1 MTNTDA
7 TTTDFTHVAQLARG
21 IRGLSM
27 DAIEAAN
34 SGHPGLPLG
43 CADLVACLYAR
54 HLRFH
59 PQAPHWAGRDRFV
72 LSAGH
77 GSMVLYSVLHLVGY
91 GVSLDALRQ
100 FRQCESPTPGHP
112 EYRETPGVEATTGPL
127 GQGIAMG
134 IGMALGIQH
143 QNALYQWE
151 LDAQTMPH
159 TYILAGDGC
168 LMEGVSAEASS
179 LAGHLALSNVTV
191 IYDDNAICLDGPT
204 KECFTEDV
212 GARYRAYGWHI
223 IRVDGHDVAAVD
235 QALTDARQH
244 PKPVLIMAKTTIGQG
259 APTVANTSEVHGKPM
274 GSEEVRATKAYH
286 GIPAEPL
293 FYVDPA
299 ITNAV
304 ADYNARGDAAVSRW
318 ERHMDE
324 WSATHPRLAKRWAA
338 TQSDDAPAWK
348 QTEHALRTATVKPN
362 AATRAISH
370 ALIQVIVDNL
380 PNVLGGSADLSCSDS
395 TGIVGAGLLSA
406 THYEHPQIKYG
417 VREFAMA
424 AMANGLALYGG
435 ILPYVGTFL
444 TFSDYCRNAIRLA
457 ALMQLRVVYQF
468 THDSVFLGED
478 GPTHQPVEHVSSL
491 RAMPGLHVIRPADQ
505 TETKAAWIA
514 ALRHTGP
521 TALVLTRQAIKDL
534 DTTDV
539 DGALRGGYCLAESP
553 GDGPLDCVLCATG
566 SEVGLAVDV
575 MARLEAN
582 GQRVRVVS
590 LPCFELFNQQSAAY
604 RASVLPRTAG
614 TRVAIEAGV
623 SFGWHAYVGHD
634 GLVIGVNQF
643 GYSGTADQLRSKL
656 GFTVD
661 AVVAAIEQHTH
672 CVEPA

>member
-1 MTNTDA
+1 
-7 TTTDFTHVAQLARG
+7 
-21 IRGLSM
+21 
-27 DAIEAAN
+27 
-34 SGHPGLPLG
+34 
-43 CADLVACLYAR
+43 
-54 HLRFH
+54 
-59 PQAPHWAGRDRFV
+59 
-72 LSAGH
+72 
-77 GSMVLYSVLHLVGY
+77 
-91 GVSLDALRQ
+91 
-100 FRQCESPTPGHP
+100 
-112 EYRETPGVEATTGPL
+112 
-127 GQGIAMG
+127 
-134 IGMALGIQH
+134 
-143 QNALYQWE
+143 
-151 LDAQTMPH
+151 
-159 TYILAGDGC
+159 
-168 LMEGVSAEASS
+168 
-179 LAGHLALSNVTV
+179 
-191 IYDDNAICLDGPT
+191 
-204 KECFTEDV
+204 
-212 GARYRAYGWHI
+212 
-223 IRVDGHDVAAVD
+223 
-235 QALTDARQH
+235 
-244 PKPVLIMAKTTIGQG
+244 
-259 APTVANTSEVHGKPM
+259 
-274 GSEEVRATKAYH
+274 
-286 GIPAEPL
+286 
-293 FYVDPA
+293 
-299 ITNAV
+299 
-304 ADYNARGDAAVSRW
+304 
-318 ERHMDE
+318 
-324 WSATHPRLAKRWAA
+324 
-338 TQSDDAPAWK
+338 
-348 QTEHALRTATVKPN
+348 LRTATVKPN

>member
-1 MTNTDA
+1 MIKSDTPPIN
-7 TTTDFTHVAQLARG
+7 FTAVAQLARG

-43 CADLVACLYAR
+43 CADIVACLYAR
-54 HLRFH
+54 QLRFH
-59 PQAPHWAGRDRFV
+59 PQVPDWAGRDRFV

-91 GVSLDALRQ
+91 GVSLDSIRQ

-134 IGMALGIQH
+134 IGLALGAQH
-143 QNALYQWE
+143 QNALYQWGM
-151 LDAQTMPH
+151 DADNLPH

-168 LMEGVSAEASS
+168 LMEGVSSEASS
-179 LAGHLALSNVTV
+179 LAGHLKLQNVTL
-191 IYDDNAICLDGPT
+191 IYDDNEICLDGPT

-212 GARYRAYGWHI
+212 GARYRAYGWHV
-223 IRVDGHDVAAVD
+223 IRVDGHDVAAID

-259 APTVANTSEVHGKPM
+259 APTVSNTSEAHGKPL
-274 GSEEVRATKAYH
+274 GLNETQATKAYH
-286 GIPAEPL
+286 GIPPEPL

-299 ITNAV
+299 VMTTRTHYTERGRDYV
-304 ADYNARGDAAVSRW
+304 ARW
-318 ERHMDE
+318 NRHMDE
-324 WSATHPRLAKRWAA
+324 WQATHPRMTKRWAA

-348 QTEHALRTATVKPN
+348 QTEHAVRTASIKPN

-395 TGIVGAGLLSA
+395 TGIVGAGIISA
-406 THYEHPQIKYG
+406 NQYEHPQLKYG

-424 AMANGLALYGG
+424 SIANGLALHGG
-435 ILPYVGTFL
+435 ILPYIGTFL

-457 ALMQLRVVYQF
+457 ALMRLRVVYQL

-491 RAMPGLHVIRPADQ
+491 RAMPGLNVIRPADQ

-514 ALRHTGP
+514 ALRYAGP
-521 TALVLTRQAIKDL
+521 TALILTRQAIVDL
-534 DTTDV
+534 AETN
-539 DGALRGGYCLAESP
+539 GELALRGGYSLTESP
-553 GDGPLDCVLCATG
+553 GEGPLDCVVCATG
-566 SEVGLAVDV
+566 SEVSLAMQV
-575 MARLEAN
+575 MHRLEAK

-590 LPCFELFNQQSAAY
+590 MPCFELFNQQSGEY
-604 RASVLPRTAG
+604 RASVLPRTVG
-614 TRVAIEAGV
+614 IRVAIEAGV

-634 GLVIGVNQF
+634 GLVIGVDQF

-661 AVVAAIEQHTH
+661 AIVSSIERHSDCT
-672 CVEPA
+672 EPA

>member
-1 MTNTDA
+1 MSNAA
-7 TTTDFTHVAQLARG
+7 TSMHDLACVATLARG

-54 HLRFH
+54 HLRFN
-59 PQAPHWAGRDRFV
+59 PQAPDWSGRDRFV

-91 GVSLDALRQ
+91 DLSLDALRQ

-134 IGMALGIQH
+134 VGMALGIQH

-151 LDAQTMPH
+151 LDANTMPH

-179 LAGHLALSNVTV
+179 LAGHLKLRNVTV

-212 GARYRAYGWHI
+212 GARYRAYGWHV
-223 IRVDGHDVAAVD
+223 IRVNGHDIEAVD

-244 PKPVLIMAKTTIGQG
+244 PKPVLIMAKTTIGHG
-259 APTVANTSEVHGKPM
+259 APTVADTADVHGKPM
-274 GSEEVRATKAYH
+274 GFDEVQATKAYH
-286 GIPAEPL
+286 GIPATPD
-293 FYVDPA
+293 FYVDAALTDA
-299 ITNAV
+299 IP
-304 ADYNARGDAAVSRW
+304 DYEARGAAEQTRW

-324 WSATHPRLAKRWAA
+324 WMATHPRLAKRWAA
-338 TQSDDAPAWK
+338 TRSEDAPAWK

-362 AATRAISH
+362 ASTRAISH
-370 ALIQVIVDNL
+370 ALIQVLVENL

-395 TGIVGAGLLSA
+395 TGIVGAGIVA
-406 THYEHPQIKYG
+406 ADQYEHSQIKYG

-424 AMANGLALYGG
+424 GIANGVALYGG
-435 ILPYVGTFL
+435 ILPYIGTFL

-457 ALMQLRVVYQF
+457 ALMRLRVVYQF

-491 RAMPGLHVIRPADQ
+491 RAMPGLQVIRPADQ

-514 ALRHTGP
+514 ALRYPGP
-521 TALVLTRQAIKDL
+521 TALVLTRQAIQDL
-534 DTTDV
+534 DPTDV

-566 SEVGLAVDV
+566 SELSLAVSV
-575 MARLEAN
+575 MAQLEAN

-590 LPCFELFNQQSAAY
+590 LPCFERFNQQPAAY

-614 TRVAIEAGV
+614 AMVAIEAGV
-623 SFGWHAYVGHD
+623 SFGWHAYVGRD
-634 GLVIGVNQF
+634 GLVIGVDQF
-643 GYSGTADQLRSKL
+643 GYSGTADQLRDKL
-656 GFTVD
+656 GFTVSGI
-661 AVVAAIEQHTH
+661 VSAIEKHTG
-672 CVEPA
+672 CAEPA